1 MKKVLKQHGLLFT
14 IYYLCYN
21 SKQMLQY
28 GHWKRQ
34 RGLANSKSLEIA
46 LLAHPGR
53 VPDNMPKCRYY
64 VDPGSA
70 LFNQVVRNVPVL
82 APKNQAYVPRQIR
95 EVSLRSMMGVPHNED
110 EGEKQKTQVLEEENA
125 NTGMNQPNPN
135 QTAQDEE
142 KAFVAAHIKKRKLY
156 RQLCGTEVP
165 WFPHDNDPALLKE
178 FCYEAGHPRWVFH
191 GTPAGGAGIHGC
203 FEMGSSVVALCYDEH
218 HREHLEKFL
227 LQRAVESM
235 VSGMSM
241 VFKDSVLQ
249 ARSAELHLAHTSENS
264 KNDKKRAADKKEK
277 KEHDQDGQ
285 AESAD
290 KKEKKSKKKETKKRG
305 TKKQG
310 KKSKPE
316 SSVSSSASDSDE
328 DSSSSEHIIAK
339 RSKTE

>member
-1 MKKVLKQHGLLFT
+1 M
-14 IYYLCYN
+14 
-21 SKQMLQY
+21 
-28 GHWKRQ
+28 
-34 RGLANSKSLEIA
+34 
-46 LLAHPGR
+46 
-53 VPDNMPKCRYY
+53 
-64 VDPGSA
+64 
-70 LFNQVVRNVPVL
+70 
-82 APKNQAYVPRQIR
+82 
-95 EVSLRSMMGVPHNED
+95 PHNED
-110 EGEKQKTQVLEEENA
+110 EGEKEKTKVVEEQDA
-125 NTGMNQPNPN
+125 NTGLNQPGLN
-135 QTAQDEE
+135 QLKQDEE
-142 KAFVAAHIKKRKLY
+142 RAFVAAHIKKRKLY

-235 VSGMSM
+235 VSGTSM

-285 AESAD
+285 D
-290 KKEKKSKKKETKKRG
+290 KDKKSKKKETKKHG

-310 KKSKPE
+310 KKPKPE
-316 SSVSSSASDSDE
+316 SSASSSASDSDE
-328 DSSSSEHIIAK
+328 DASSSEQIPK
-339 RSKTE
+339 KSKKK

>member
-1 MKKVLKQHGLLFT
+1 M
-14 IYYLCYN
+14 
-21 SKQMLQY
+21 
-28 GHWKRQ
+28 
-34 RGLANSKSLEIA
+34 
-46 LLAHPGR
+46 
-53 VPDNMPKCRYY
+53 
-64 VDPGSA
+64 
-70 LFNQVVRNVPVL
+70 
-82 APKNQAYVPRQIR
+82 
-95 EVSLRSMMGVPHNED
+95 PHNED
-110 EGEKQKTQVLEEENA
+110 EGEKEKTKVVEEQDA
-125 NTGMNQPNPN
+125 NTGLNQPGLN
-135 QTAQDEE
+135 QLKQDEE
-142 KAFVAAHIKKRKLY
+142 RAFVAAHIKKRKLY

-235 VSGMSM
+235 VSGTSM

-249 ARSAELHLAHTSENS
+249 ARSAELHLAQKSENS
-264 KNDKKRAADKKEK
+264 KNDKRAADKKEK

-316 SSVSSSASDSDE
+316 SSASSSASDSDE
-328 DSSSSEHIIAK
+328 DSSSSEQIRK
-339 RSKTE
+339 KSKKE